1 AGTGKYGSKEDVQEI
16 VKRLEADMKAAAS
29 ALDFETA
36 ARIRDELFEIRA
48 QSEGTTVKSRGSL
61 AGIKAAG

>member
-1 AGTGKYGSKEDVQEI
+1 MGRYGSKEDVEQI
-16 VKRLEADMKAAAS
+16 VKRLEADMKAAAA

-48 QSEGTTVKSRGSL
+48 QAESSTVKSRGSL